1 MVKTQNAKRHQ
12 PRIPNRGALRH
23 NWIPLAFL
31 IGACLMGSCQT
42 RPDLVRVI
50 DSKIIDSLLAA
61 APQTLIDMDALEPET
76 WYPDKAVAQ
85 ATDSFALGE
94 VFSFT
99 IAKDSLFIADF
110 VNSNLYTA
118 GLGGPLQRRF
128 GLKGEG
134 PLEYNYPAGIQ
145 FNGTYFFVANSSGTK
160 VLSDE
165 LTYVATIPLWEG
177 SMFPPNPLAVS
188 TSHLYGA
195 CSRSNPLRVCPRSS
209 EPPFE
214 EVAPFLPSVGTSE
227 PNFNNTIHL
236 AAAPNGRYVLA
247 AFGSLPYV
255 FVFNGAHEHIHT
267 IRFYGSD
274 IREHAENHEL
284 REPGV
289 PGIGL
294 RHLWRGID
302 LLATDVI
309 AVIIRRRV
317 YLIRMLD
324 NSRFEHMA
332 TVQFSL
338 APTANDDD
346 VNNTELALPE
356 ELVLHEDFVY
366 LSYFRAPH
374 ILRYRSQL

>member
-1 MVKTQNAKRHQ
+1 
-12 PRIPNRGALRH
+12 
-23 NWIPLAFL
+23 
-31 IGACLMGSCQT
+31 MGSCQT

-134 PLEYNYPAGIQ
+134 PLEYNWPMGIQ
-145 FNGTYFFVANSSGTK
+145 SNGTYFFVAQASGLK

-165 LTYVATIPLWEG
+165 LSFAATIPL
-177 SMFPPNPLAVS
+177 SVLVLLPPNPLAVS
-188 TSHLYGA
+188 TSHIYSV
-195 CSRSNPLRVCPRSS
+195 CSASSPFRVCPRSS
-209 EPPFE
+209 EPPFD

-227 PNFNNTIHL
+227 PNFNSTIHL
-236 AAAPNGRYVLA
+236 ATAPDGRYVIA

-255 FVFNGAHEHIHT
+255 FVFNDAHEHVHT

-284 REPGV
+284 REPGI
-289 PGIGL
+289 PGVGL

-302 LLATDVI
+302 LLGTDVI
-309 AVIIRRRV
+309 AVIQHRRV
-317 YLIRMLD
+317 YLIHMLD
-324 NSRFEHMA
+324 DGRFEHVT

-338 APTANDDD
+338 ALTAHEDDD
-346 VNNTELALPE
+346 TVELAAPK
-356 ELVLHEDFVY
+356 ELILHEDIVY
-366 LSYFRAPH
+366 LNYFRAPH